1 MSDRLETIDGQNWE
15 AFVSAPVAV
24 LMLGKSDCE
33 ACRAWTAEL
42 SEWLAADSAF
52 GHVRF
57 GKLLLDTPGLISF
70 KRANP
75 WLADV
80 EVLPFNLLYVGGE
93 RVKQFAGGGVER
105 LVSRLE
111 RAAGQATAGE
121 DTRTTEV

>member
-1 MSDRLETIDGQNWE
+1 MSERLETIDGQNWE
-15 AFVSAPVAV
+15 AFVAAPVAV

-42 SEWLAADSAF
+42 SEWLGGDEAF
-52 GHVRF
+52 RDVRF

-75 WLADV
+75 WIA
-80 EVLPFNLLYVGGE
+80 EVDTLPFNLIYVGGE
-93 RVKQFAGGGVER
+93 RVKQFAGSGVER

-111 RAAGQATAGE
+111 RVAAAPDGTASS
-121 DTRTTEV
+121 

>member
-1 MSDRLETIDGQNWE
+1 MSGRLETIDGQNWE
-15 AFVSAPVAV
+15 SFVAAPVAV

-33 ACRAWTAEL
+33 ACGAWTTEL
-42 SEWLAADSAF
+42 SDWLRGDEAF
-52 GHVRF
+52 RHVRF
-57 GKLLLDTPGLISF
+57 GKLLLDTPGMISF

-80 EVLPFNLLYVGGE
+80 DSLPFNLIYAGGE

-111 RAAGQATAGE
+111 RVAAGDAG
-121 DTRTTEV
+121 

>member
-1 MSDRLETIDGQNWE
+1 MSERLETIDGQNWE
-15 AFVSAPVAV
+15 AFVAAPVAV

-33 ACRAWTAEL
+33 ACGAWTAEF
-42 SEWLAADSAF
+42 SEWLRGDESF
-52 GHVRF
+52 GQVRF

-75 WLADV
+75 WIA
-80 EVLPFNLLYVGGE
+80 EVDTLPFHLIYVGGE

-111 RAAGQATAGE
+111 RVVASAEGTAGS
-121 DTRTTEV
+121 